1 MLAPVDKVDLG
12 GINHQQVTGLVMKE
26 EVLVTMRYSREVLA
40 GDPVLEPHILLRN
53 SLLERLQLRLLVYH

>member
-1 MLAPVDKVDLG
+1 
-12 GINHQQVTGLVMKE
+12 MKE